1 MVKVKKWTDN
11 AALAVAVISVI
22 GYIAIVLLTF
32 ADIIGKKVFNTPISG
47 TYELVERMMLIAV
60 FSSFAYAQ
68 TQRSHI
74 NVTIIVERLPRRF
87 KHAVLGL
94 MSLLSVAISATLSYA
109 AYRQS
114 GLSLADSTV
123 TGVLYI
129 PLFPFFVI
137 ETIAM
142 VFFTIILIID
152 TYIIFAGMWN
162 QKWYELVNKEFAMD
176 ITPKKKEKKK
186 AIATSA

>member
-1 MVKVKKWTDN
+1 MVTVKKWTDN
-11 AALAVAVISVI
+11 AAMVVAIISII
-22 GYIAIVLLTF
+22 GYCSIVLLTF
-32 ADIIGKKVFNTPISG
+32 ADIIGKKVFGMPVYG

-74 NVTIIVERLPRRF
+74 NVTIIAERLPRPI
-87 KHAVLGL
+87 KHSILGL
-94 MSLLSVAISATLSYA
+94 MSLLSVAISGTLAFA

-114 GLSLADSTV
+114 GLALAESTV

-152 TYIIFAGMWN
+152 TYIIFAGIWN
-162 QKWYELVNKEFAMD
+162 QHWYEQVNKEFAMD
-176 ITPKKKEKKK
+176 IKPKKKKMVDSE
-186 AIATSA
+186 ATPA

>member
-11 AALAVAVISVI
+11 AAMAVAIISII
-22 GYIAIVLLTF
+22 GYLAIVLLTF
-32 ADIIGKKVFNTPISG
+32 SDIIGKKVFNTPISG

-74 NVTIIVERLPRRF
+74 NVTIIVERLPRPF
-87 KHAVLGL
+87 KHSLLGL
-94 MSLLSVAISATLSYA
+94 MSLLSVVISGILAYA
-109 AYRQS
+109 AFRQS
-114 GLSLADSTV
+114 GLSLAESTV

-142 VFFTIILIID
+142 IFFTIILIID
-152 TYIIFAGMWN
+152 TYIIFAGIWN
-162 QKWYELVNKEFAMD
+162 KHWYEQVNKEFAMD
-176 ITPKKKEKKK
+176 ISPKKKKK
-186 AIATSA
+186 AEAEATPA

>member
-1 MVKVKKWTDN
+1 MVKIKKWTDN
-11 AALAVAVISVI
+11 AAMVVAIISII
-22 GYIAIVLLTF
+22 GYIAIVLLTL
-32 ADIIGKKVFNTPISG
+32 ADIIGRKVFNTPISG
-47 TYELVERMMLIAV
+47 SYELVERMMLIAV

-74 NVTIIVERLPRRF
+74 NVTIIVERLPRPF
-87 KHAVLGL
+87 KHSLLGL
-94 MSLLSVAISATLSYA
+94 MSLISVAISGVLAFA

-114 GLSLADSTV
+114 GLALADSTV

-142 VFFTIILIID
+142 IFFTIILIID
-152 TYIIFAGMWN
+152 TYIIFAGIWN
-162 QKWYELVNKEFAMD
+162 NKWYEQVNKEFAMD
-176 ITPKKKEKKK
+176 ITPKKKKK
-186 AIATSA
+186 ADIEATPA